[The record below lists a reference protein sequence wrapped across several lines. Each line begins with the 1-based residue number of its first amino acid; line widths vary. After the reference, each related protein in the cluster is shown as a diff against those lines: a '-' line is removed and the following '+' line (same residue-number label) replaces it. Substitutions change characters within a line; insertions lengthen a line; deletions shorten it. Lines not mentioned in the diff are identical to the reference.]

1 MCDESKIQGVLSSG
15 ALDGTISSMVKENI
29 ENSDQMNEA
38 LYKKGCGLMK
48 KVFDDNKVAYSDK
61 ISEILETIIPKI
73 FEDSDFKKSLT
84 STLVGTLKGLEYKDY
99 LIDEVMQTP
108 GENINNIEH
117 EKKYDVDSTQ
127 ESDESTVK
135 GLTGKGGSKKLHSK
149 TFKKIRKRKKERK
162 RKQK

>member
-29 ENSDQMNEA
+29 ENSHQMNEA

-48 KVFDDNKVAYSDK
+48 EVFKENKGKYSDK
-61 ISEILETIIPKI
+61 ISVILKEMIPKI

-108 GENINNIEH
+108 GDNNNIEY
-117 EKKYDVDSTQ
+117 ENEVN
-127 ESDESTVK
+127 
-135 GLTGKGGSKKLHSK
+135 
-149 TFKKIRKRKKERK
+149 
-162 RKQK
+162 

>member
-1 MCDESKIQGVLSSG
+1 
-15 ALDGTISSMVKENI
+15 MVKENI
-29 ENSDQMNEA
+29 ENSHQMNEA

-48 KVFDDNKVAYSDK
+48 EVFKENKGKYSDK
-61 ISEILETIIPKI
+61 ISGILEEIIPKI

-99 LIDEVMQTP
+99 LIDEVMQTS
-108 GENINNIEH
+108 GENNNDIES
-117 EKKYDVDSTQ
+117 ENEVNLVSTQ
-127 ESDESTVK
+127 ESKE
-135 GLTGKGGSKKLHSK
+135 GLSGGSKKLHSK